1 VFQATVG
8 SPARHLS
15 AREAS
20 RPSAWRRARLV
31 LTAVLLVVGSVAA
44 QAMALTPVAIVLL
57 VAAAISLSP
66 LALPAA
72 DR

>member
-1 VFQATVG
+1 
-8 SPARHLS
+8 
-15 AREAS
+15 
-20 RPSAWRRARLV
+20 
-31 LTAVLLVVGSVAA
+31 VLLVVGSVAA